1 MAKLQIKEGE
11 KFPSIRENLIDTQD
25 GVSRQRIPARLI
37 QRSEVIE
44 KGTEMC
50 WMVHKKFIESLIGS
64 RQAFLKDD
72 FIDIE

>member
-1 MAKLQIKEGE
+1 MAKLQVKEGE
-11 KFPSIRENLIDTQD
+11 KFPSIRENADHAKG
-25 GVSRQRIPARLI
+25 GVSRQRISARLI

-64 RQAFLKDD
+64 REAFLKDD